1 MKTINKNID
10 KEIIEIEV
18 DKLTEEQLFDEEEKE
33 LEENNQSV
41 ITDDLVKMYLR
52 EIGKMSVLD
61 SESEISLARRSQKG
75 DIEAKQEL
83 VRHNL
88 RLVVSIAKKYLNRGM
103 SFLDLI
109 QEGNLGLMKAVD
121 KFDPERGF
129 KFSTY
134 AT

>member
-1 MKTINKNID
+1 MVNTNPA
-10 KEIIEIEV
+10 
-18 DKLTEEQLFDEEEKE
+18 
-33 LEENNQSV
+33 
-41 ITDDLVKMYLR
+41 TDDLVRMYLR
-52 EIGKMSVLD
+52 EIGKMTLLD
-61 SESEISLARRSQKG
+61 PQTEIGFARKAQDG
-75 DIEAKQEL
+75 DLKAKQEL
-83 VRHNL
+83 IRHNL

-109 QEGNLGLMKAVD
+109 QEGNLGLMKAVE